1 MPAACLLL
9 QRCCARAPGRVNQE
23 LELRVLLLMRCCLLA
38 VSCCSAAAHVLLD
51 VYAKHLKLHTLPL
64 TALLPAAC
72 PLLQRC
78 RACAA
83 GCVRLTITP
92 LLPVLRN
99 TGALHCACSDAA
111 HVPLDVYAK
120 HFKLHKMPL
129 TALLPAGC
137 FLLQRCRARAP
148 GCIREEPGGH
158 CAAAAGS
165 WRAEHPA
172 GDTATCE

>member
-1 MPAACLLL
+1 
-9 QRCCARAPGRVNQE
+9 
-23 LELRVLLLMRCCLLA
+23 MRCCLLA

-120 HFKLHKMPL
+120 HLKLHKNATNSSAACWL
-129 TALLPAGC
+129 
-137 FLLQRCRARAP
+137 FL
-148 GCIREEPGGH
+148 
-158 CAAAAGS
+158 AAALP
-165 WRAEHPA
+165 R
-172 GDTATCE
+172 TCPWMYTRGTWWPLCSSCRQLACRTSCW